1 MKEDEIIAQ
10 YVKERYP
17 EILRT
22 YDFAIYEFHTACR
35 EFCDD
40 FVRAIRK
47 VDFTKLKQLVDEQ
60 NIEDR

>member
-17 EILRT
+17 QMLST
-22 YDFAIYEFHTACR
+22 ADFAIYKICMEWR
-35 EFCDD
+35 EFYDA
-40 FVRAIRK
+40 FARAVRK
-47 VDFTKLKQLVDEQ
+47 VDFTKLKPLVDEQ